1 MSATAQI
8 LDIERLKAFNQAVPR
23 YTSYPTA
30 PEWGTAGV
38 TVANDANNR
47 VVTGTG
53 SGLNAEAKLTFDG
66 TVLTIDG
73 SQAGACVRSPI
84 YENPKEL
91 RNDYSMIL
99 INHNRCNNLSLKP
112 ARNLFNWLKSVD
124 AADLIKDYQIKN
136 TNVFYID

>member
-1 MSATAQI
+1 MNSGA
-8 LDIERLKAFNQAVPR
+8 D
-23 YTSYPTA
+23 A

-66 TVLTIDG
+66 TVLTVDG

-91 RNDYSMIL
+91 AE
-99 INHNRCNNLSLKP
+99 NHTLGASYNGMAAGPFSIASGKSLTIESG
-112 ARNLFNWLKSVD
+112 ATFTV
-124 AADLIKDYQIKN
+124 
-136 TNVFYID
+136 V